1 MKNSYF
7 FLPGHH
13 SNLGLIKI
21 KRSIPR
27 DSMILINK
35 EDINESFQVDWNN
48 LMFFRKPGINE
59 EWTHKVFVNGSHNIS
74 DKVSVLWKDNQLELS
89 SEHYFSNEGLTKLQI
104 QSSTKILPWPLTLDV
119 EINLNLTGS
128 PIEVTRKEFYSD
140 NELIEVKIEIMV
152 NSTWLNHYKV
162 IQIFDNLSKSWIPL
176 EFEINTFDDSIIQNR
191 KHCWNRVTNHRGYTQ
206 LREEQEEM
214 VNFYFIR
221 LGDLSSSETLFLVQN
236 PPSKMI
242 DTNCREF
249 LCTFNAPNWKEPFIL
264 HDKKYI
270 WMPPGDIFQAYEGVT
285 RLELDNENLNH
296 LFLKTDHESRYKL
309 DKPKNVSFSDGS
321 YVASWFMA
329 IDDWKEDI
337 INLGEEE

>member
-13 SNLGLIKI
+13 SNLGLINI
-21 KRSIPR
+21 ERGIPE

-35 EDINESFQVDWNN
+35 DDINDSFQADWNN
-48 LMFFRKPGINE
+48 LMFFGKPGINE
-59 EWTHKVFVNGSHNIS
+59 EWTHKVFLNGSQNIS
-74 DKVSVLWKDNQLELS
+74 EKVSVLWKDNQLELC
-89 SEHYFSNEGLTKLQI
+89 SEHYFSTEGLIKLQI
-104 QSSTKILPWPLTLDV
+104 QSSTEILPWPITLDV

-140 NELIEVKIEIMV
+140 IGFIEVKIEIMV
-152 NSTWLNHYKV
+152 NSTWLNHYNA
-162 IQIFDNLSKSWIPL
+162 IQIFDNLSTSWISL
-176 EFEINTFDDSIIQNR
+176 ESGINTFDDSIIQNR
-191 KHCWNRVTNHRGYTQ
+191 KHRWLQKKRHNTQ
-206 LREEQEEM
+206 AGELQEEM
-214 VNFYFIR
+214 VNFYFVR
-221 LGDLSSSETLFLVQN
+221 LGDLPSSETLFLVQN
-236 PPSKMI
+236 PPSEMI
-242 DTNCREF
+242 DRMQRDT
-249 LCTFNAPNWKEPFIL
+249 LCAFTSPNWKKPFIL

-270 WMPPGDIFQAYEGVT
+270 WMPPGDIFQAYEGKT

-296 LFLKTDHESRYKL
+296 LFLKTDHESKYKL
-309 DKPKNVSFSDGS
+309 DMPKNVSFSDGS